1 MRHAAFHCVFL
12 RVPLTLAIALGVF
25 GLLGSAT
32 SFAQPVATTLAEP
45 AAPLTLATALKL
57 ALANNPDIAVAR
69 REVEASDGA
78 VMQSSAR
85 TNPELSFMQEDTRRA
100 TRSSAVQLSMPI
112 ERGGKRAARVDAS
125 QRGRDVAALELVERQ
140 GEVRAAVIAA
150 FFEVLTAQERIR
162 LSQETLSLT
171 QQITLLTGKRVLA
184 GKISP
189 VEETR
194 ARVAESLVKVEL
206 AQVLGELR
214 VLRQKL
220 SALWGHVAP
229 RFERVDGALEKLP
242 ALPTPASLDTRVAQ
256 SPALKRAEA
265 EVARRS
271 ALSRV
276 EQTKRTQ
283 DPTVSLGLKHT
294 PEYSGQLLLGVS
306 IPLALFDNNQGN
318 LLEALR
324 REDKARDE
332 MNAQRLRLQ
341 SQVMQA
347 RERLLTALTE
357 VDALQNEVL
366 PGAQSAFEAA
376 SKGFDAGKFSFIDIL
391 DAQRALVQVRTQ
403 ALRAIA
409 ETHRAATDIER
420 ALGDNPAEPT

>member
-32 SFAQPVATTLAEP
+32 SFAQPITTTLAEP

-57 ALANNPDIAVAR
+57 ALANNPEIAVAR

-171 QQITLLTGKRVLA
+171 QQVTLLTGKRVLA

-220 SALWGHVAP
+220 SALWGNVAP

-242 ALPTPASLDTRVAQ
+242 AVPTPASLDTRVAQ

-265 EVARRS
+265 EVARRG

-294 PEYSGQLLLGVS
+294 PESSGQLLLGVS

-403 ALRAIA
+403 TLRAIA

-420 ALGDNPAEPT
+420 ALGDNPAEPK